1 MKIDIIIKDV
11 GVEEAAYIVSKLTPQ
26 EALKTMQEIAEK
38 HAPAGKLGPISITN
52 DEAVK
57 EATDTIVE
65 TAQKQLEQ
73 QTTALVAPE
82 AAGELDVEGYP
93 WDKRIHS
100 GNRKKKA
107 DGTWHK
113 RKGCDDET
121 WNSVRAELKFAQAP
135 PMPTA
140 PVAEVPAA
148 PAAPPPMPTA
158 PQPAAVAPVA
168 PVQGGDFNSLLTK
181 IQQGMTNGSI
191 TAEYVTSIVA
201 RLNQQ
206 HNLQMNAIT
215 DIMQNQPMI
224 DQAFALMAQDGK

>member
-1 MKIDIIIKDV
+1 MPTAPQP
-11 GVEEAAYIVSKLTPQ
+11 AA
-26 EALKTMQEIAEK
+26 
-38 HAPAGKLGPISITN
+38 
-52 DEAVK
+52 
-57 EATDTIVE
+57 
-65 TAQKQLEQ
+65 
-73 QTTALVAPE
+73 VAP
-82 AAGELDVEGYP
+82 V
-93 WDKRIHS
+93 
-100 GNRKKKA
+100 
-107 DGTWHK
+107 
-113 RKGCDDET
+113 
-121 WNSVRAELKFAQAP
+121 AP

-140 PVAEVPAA
+140 PVAETPAA
-148 PAAPPPMPTA
+148 PAATPPMPTA